1 MSDETRF
8 SDEVLR
14 DYAKGRL
21 AQADAAALEA
31 AAKTDPA
38 LAAEIA
44 LVKGV
49 VKAGVADAS
58 RDRGSQLGWQRL
70 SRAIDAEAGRSSS
83 FLPTQF
89 SRWQVAA
96 AAALAVAFG
105 ALASIPLASRN
116 GEAPEGYVMAGEQP
130 AHAFSAQTTFVSTAQ
145 EGAIR
150 DALLDANAKIVD
162 GPSALG
168 VYVLAFKDAKA
179 METGVASLRAQ
190 TGLVESV
197 QPN

>member
-31 AAKTDPA
+31 AARTDPA

-44 LVKGV
+44 LVTGV
-49 VKAGVADAS
+49 VKAGAGDAR
-58 RDRGSQLGWQRL
+58 RDHGGELGWQRL
-70 SRAIDAEAGRSSS
+70 SRAIDAEGGKSS
-83 FLPTQF
+83 FVPKQF

-96 AAALAVAFG
+96 AAAIAVAVGSLTTMPFLSRG
-105 ALASIPLASRN
+105 GQEPDGYAVASQ
-116 GEAPEGYVMAGEQP
+116 APK
-130 AHAFSAQTTFVSTAQ
+130 HAFSAQATFVSTAP

-150 DALLDANAKIVD
+150 EALLSAGAEIVN

-168 VYVLAFKDAKA
+168 IYVLAFKDAKA
-179 METGVASLRAQ
+179 LDSGVASLRAR
-190 TGLVESV
+190 TDVFESV
-197 QPN
+197 LPN